1 MTLPPTASG
10 AGHDRGRALVS
21 GDGRGVVEGE
31 QVPRQV
37 VAHGHV
43 VLVFVPGV
51 EGICGQGPGSRARK
65 VLRLVGRTNYALNLV
80 VRHII
85 ILSTGGK
92 TGPRGSGAFPGPL
105 CNHPLEPYVLAPRL
119 VTRPCCELALGR
131 AVGLDHP
138 VGVIISLAPKVIN
151 SQGCSRIWPNFK
163 TLIRIFSQ
171 NYAGQLA
178 NSGPTL

>member
-1 MTLPPTASG
+1 MTLPPTANG

-51 EGICGQGPGSRARK
+51 EGACGQGPGSWARR
-65 VLRLVGRTNYALNLV
+65 VLRLVGRADYVLNLA

-85 ILSTGGK
+85 MLSTGGK
-92 TGPRGSGAFPGPL
+92 TGPSRPRGSGAFPGPL
-105 CNHPLEPYVLAPRL
+105 RNHPLEPYFLAPRL

-138 VGVIISLAPKVIN
+138 VGVIISLAPTVIN
-151 SQGCSRIWPNFK
+151 SQGWP
-163 TLIRIFSQ
+163 
-171 NYAGQLA
+171 
-178 NSGPTL
+178 